1 METKPDTTLVISQA
15 KLKLLYERMMLC
27 RLFEDKS
34 YELFS
39 QNMIPGTLH
48 LYAGQ
53 EAVAVGV
60 VEALHSDDYIE
71 STHRGHGHC
80 VAKGADLGLM
90 MAELMGKKTGY
101 CKGKGGSMHV
111 ADFSKGNLGAEG
123 VVAAGLPIAVGA
135 ALAIKMKKRDQVIA
149 CFFGDG
155 AANNG
160 TFGESLNMA
169 SIWKLPVIFV
179 CENNLY
185 AMSVPQVYASSVRDI
200 AVRAAGYNM
209 PGVVVDGMD
218 VIAVYQ
224 AASQAAE
231 RARRGDGPTLLE
243 CKTYRWRGHS
253 RLKSHESKLF
263 FPGEYDEWRKK
274 DPLEN
279 FRRRNLLPREEL
291 EKIEREALEKI
302 EGAITF
308 AIDSSYPEPHEALED
323 VYA

>member
-1 METKPDTTLVISQA
+1 MEAGSELSVTIGKE
-15 KLKLLYERMMLC
+15 KLKSLYEKMVLC
-27 RLFEDKS
+27 RLFEDKA

-60 VEALHSDDYIE
+60 IEALRSDDYIE

-80 VAKGADLGLM
+80 VAKGADLGRM

-135 ALAIKMKKRDQVIA
+135 ALAIKLKRQDRVVA

-185 AMSVPQVYASSVRDI
+185 AMSVPQVYASSVKDI

-231 RARRGDGPTLLE
+231 RARKGDGPTLLE

-253 RLKSHESKLF
+253 RLKSHESRLF
-263 FPGEYDEWRKK
+263 FPGEYEEWRKK
-274 DPLEN
+274 DPLTI
-279 FRRRNLLPREEL
+279 FKQRNLIPAEEL
-291 EKIEREALEKI
+291 ERIEKEAADRLEK
-302 EGAITF
+302 AVQF
-308 AIDSSYPEPHEALED
+308 AAESPYPDPQEALED

>member
-1 METKPDTTLVISQA
+1 MGSEAQIPDRINSEELRS
-15 KLKLLYERMMLC
+15 LYRKMVLC
-27 RLFEDKS
+27 RFFEDKS

-60 VEALHSDDYIE
+60 IEALRNDDYIE

-80 VAKGADLGLM
+80 VAKGADLGKM

-111 ADFSKGNLGAEG
+111 ADFSIGNLGAEG

-135 ALAIKMKKRDQVIA
+135 ALAIKLRKSDQVVA

-169 SIWKLPVIFV
+169 SIWGLPVIFV

-185 AMSVPQVYASSVRDI
+185 AMSVPQAIASSVKDF
-200 AVRAAGYNM
+200 AVRASGYNM
-209 PGVVVDGMD
+209 PGIVVDGMD
-218 VIAVYQ
+218 VLAVYQ
-224 AASQAAE
+224 AAQRAIE
-231 RARRGDGPTLLE
+231 RARKGEGPTLLE

-263 FPGEYDEWRKK
+263 FPGEYEEWRKK
-274 DPLEN
+274 DPLDN
-279 FRRRNLLPREEL
+279 FKMKKLIPPEE
-291 EKIEREALEKI
+291 IERIENEVAQEIEK
-302 EGAITF
+302 AVKF
-308 AIDSSYPEPHEALED
+308 ATDSPYPEPEEALED